1 MPHGFFVT
9 GTDTGVG
16 KTLIACALLHAL
28 ANSGKRTLAMKPV
41 AAGCTR
47 NGEQLTCDDVTK
59 LRAVSTLQAPF
70 DLICPYAFEPAIAP
84 HIAAEQAGTVIE
96 LQLIHSAYHH
106 LCSRADAIVVEGVGG
121 FRVPLNATLDTMH
134 LAQLLALPIVMVVG
148 LRLGCLNHAL
158 LTAQAIE
165 AAGLTLAGWVANQ
178 VDPAMLS
185 PAENIKALTA
195 RLPAPLL
202 ASVGYSN
209 FPDAA
214 TIAKQ
219 FQLESL
225 ATRR

>member
-1 MPHGFFVT
+1 MTSGFFVT

-59 LRAVSTLQAPF
+59 LCASSNLQAPYE
-70 DLICPYAFEPAIAP
+70 LVCPYAFEPAIAP
-84 HIAAEQAGTVIE
+84 HIAAEQAGTVVD
-96 LQLIHSAYHH
+96 LQRIHTAFKD

-121 FRVPLNATLDTMH
+121 FRVPLNATQDTMH
-134 LAQLLALPIVMVVG
+134 LAQLLALPVVLVVG

-165 AAGLTLAGWVANQ
+165 AAGLTLAGWVTNQ
-178 VDPAMLS
+178 VDPAMS
-185 PAENIKALTA
+185 YPTENINALAA

-202 ASVGYSN
+202 ATVGYSN
-209 FPDAA
+209 LPDAT
-214 TIAKQ
+214 TIAAQ
-219 FQLESL
+219 FRLENL
-225 ATRR
+225 ASTR